1 MIGSQTNPAIP
12 DKPIENSVEVATV
25 LPAMAD
31 RRRNWARR
39 VGNLLII
46 TGVLLMLGVG
56 GYLGYQYYTTDQA
69 TQAINA
75 QHEQAGGL
83 NLVPPSAA
91 TPGTA
96 DSGGTTASAPAADT
110 NTIRVDDIPLARL
123 NTGVSAASFAGIAN
137 NKPPLKI
144 EMPRIGI
151 NAPVVPVG
159 WEMIPGKGG
168 QDSSRWKVAEYAAGH
183 HDGTANPGQIGNV
196 VISGH
201 VDWKGEVFKNLHEA
215 KRGDEVHVY
224 TDDREYLYIVQDI
237 VLVKEDGVSDAQKRE
252 NARYMDPTPDQT
264 LTLITCFPYGI
275 DDHRLIVIAKPYD
288 SGLPAR
294 PDLLMK

>member
-12 DKPIENSVEVATV
+12 DQPIENNIERAAV
-25 LPAMAD
+25 LPATAD
-31 RRRNWARR
+31 RRRIWARR
-39 VGNLLII
+39 LGNLLII
-46 TGVLLMLGVG
+46 AGVLLMLGVG
-56 GYLGYQYYTTDQA
+56 GYLGYQYYTNEQA

-75 QHEQAGGL
+75 QHEQAGAL

-91 TPGTA
+91 TPATT
-96 DSGGTTASAPAADT
+96 DTSGAQAAAPAADP

-123 NTGVSAASFAGIAN
+123 NTGVSAANFAAIAN
-137 NKPPLKI
+137 NKPPIKI
-144 EMPRIGI
+144 DMPRIGI
-151 NAPVVPVG
+151 DTSVVPVG
-159 WEMIPGKGG
+159 WEMIPGKEGR
-168 QDSSRWKVAEYAAGH
+168 DSSRWKVAEYAAGH

-201 VDWKGEVFKNLHEA
+201 DDWKGEVFKNLHEA
-215 KRGDEVHVY
+215 KRGDEIHIY

>member
-12 DKPIENSVEVATV
+12 DKPIENNVERAAV
-25 LPAMAD
+25 LPATAAG
-31 RRRNWARR
+31 RRNWARR
-39 VGNLLII
+39 LGNLLII

-56 GYLGYQYYTTDQA
+56 GYLGYQYYTNDQA

-83 NLVPPSAA
+83 NLMPPSAA
-91 TPGTA
+91 TAAPA
-96 DSGGTTASAPAADT
+96 ASGGTTAGAPAADA

-137 NKPPLKI
+137 NKPPIKI

-151 NAPVVPVG
+151 NTGVVPVG
-159 WEMIPGKGG
+159 WEMIPGKEG

-183 HDGTANPGQIGNV
+183 HEGTANPGQIGNV

-215 KRGDEVHVY
+215 KRGDEVHIY

-237 VLVKEDGVSDAQKRE
+237 VLVKEDGVSDEQKRE